1 MSTRCVVNVTIDD
14 TVILQYYHHHDGYP
28 RYMVKDLFN
37 IAYEI
42 KNINIDAIKKAFS
55 IDNEYE
61 LEELFVEHGDLEYE
75 YELDI
80 DSSENVIKLYMNS
93 VKNPVFEEK
102 WRLYKV

>member
-1 MSTRCVVNVTIDD
+1 
-14 TVILQYYHHHDGYP
+14 
-28 RYMVKDLFN
+28 MVKDLFN

-55 IDNEYE
+55 ADSEYE